1 METNKVI
8 ENIHQFLKE
17 SDEYMDYKVEYILAD
32 NNTREMSVYASNGD
46 SLIKIDPSTLEINE
60 IADLAYA
67 FDTDV
72 FSELQNG
79 KNINYMSMETHY
91 NIWNEIEMYY
101 PSDIENKDGLN
112 IYLKYCKDNNI
123 NKSTI
128 DNTVGLDTPTLE
140 FLFKES
146 QDNIINGDSE
156 IKYIAFVMGYDLLND
171 MLAKSTANEC
181 DRVYDFCNYLANKF
195 IDTDYYKN
203 EKYSTYEMLDSWI
216 NDNKDII
223 KSEYLFFMEIENKVI
238 LKNGFRK
245 DQAIA
250 LIEKSIGNDK
260 EYVIAFYYKVDEKK
274 LDWGYGYYYGNDKE
288 KANVDFDKVING
300 GNLSRNFEVR
310 GDR

>member
-1 METNKVI
+1 METNEII
-8 ENIHQFLKE
+8 EKIHQFFKE
-17 SDEYMDYKVEYILAD
+17 TDEYSDYKVEYILLD
-32 NNTREMSVYASNGD
+32 NNTKEMSVCASNDD
-46 SLIKIDPSTLEINE
+46 SLIEIDPATLEIRE
-60 IADLAYA
+60 LADWAYS

-79 KNINYMSMETHY
+79 KNIKYMSMSTHY

-101 PSDIENKDGLN
+101 PSDIENKEGLN
-112 IYLKYCKDNNI
+112 MYLKYCKDNNI

-128 DNTVGLDTPTLE
+128 DNIVGLDTPTLE

-146 QDNIINGDSE
+146 QDNIINRDSE
-156 IKYIAFVMGYDLLND
+156 IQYVAFVMGYDLLND
-171 MLAKSTANEC
+171 MLTKSTANEC

-216 NDNKDII
+216 NNNKDII
-223 KSEYLFFMEIENKVI
+223 KSEYLSFMEIENKVI

-250 LIEKSIGNDK
+250 LIEKTMGNDK
-260 EYVIAFYYKVDEKK
+260 EYVIAFYYKIDDKK
-274 LDWGYGYYYGNDKE
+274 LDWGYGYYYGKDKE
-288 KANVDFDKVING
+288 KANTDFEKVISG
-300 GNLSRNFEVR
+300 GNLSRNFDVR
-310 GDR
+310 SDR